1 MRFLFARTHAHAGQD
16 LIPSAWRFHSAAQ
29 SPIERRIYRR
39 RRRKSYV
46 RGSFFPMK
54 KAPSSRSPSVNG
66 SAIVAAVAFLFLI
79 RAKPTREFRKTT
91 HTHTQV
97 IFIYIWCHT
106 LASRVCSCDKRGW
119 FNPKFSPYGSGVYVP
134 GGMLDGSVLYII

>member
-1 MRFLFARTHAHAGQD
+1 MRFLFARTRTRRAGSHSQRLTISLGGTKSNRATD
-16 LIPSAWRFHSAAQ
+16 LPSSSQKLRERLFFSYEKGTVVTIAIRQRFGDRCG
-29 SPIERRIYRR
+29 RRISF
-39 RRRKSYV
+39 SY
-46 RGSFFPMK
+46 
-54 KAPSSRSPSVNG
+54 PSETDERIQKNH
-66 SAIVAAVAFLFLI
+66 
-79 RAKPTREFRKTT
+79 T